1 MAKNPNQMTWLY
13 NENNCIACRG
23 CESGCKQ
30 EFDLPV
36 GIRRRR
42 VIIQESGK
50 YPNPEAR
57 YLSVSCNHCEEP
69 SCLKAC
75 PVGAYSKE
83 EEFGVV
89 LHDKK
94 KCIGCKRCIAACPYG
109 APQFNE
115 KEKKVDKCDFC
126 IHRLKAGL
134 PPACVRTCMGYALSN
149 GKMPDVEAGNAFP
162 DPVFKT
168 KVQDQLPHFADP
180 KLTIPS
186 IRFVEAKNIKK

>member
-1 MAKNPNQMTWLY
+1 MAKNPKQMTWLY
-13 NENNCIACRG
+13 NEENCIACRS
-23 CESGCKQ
+23 CEAGCKQ

-42 VIIQESGK
+42 VIIEEGGK
-50 YPNPEAR
+50 YPNPVVR
-57 YLSVSCNHCEEP
+57 YISISCNHCEEP
-69 SCLKAC
+69 ACLKAC
-75 PVGAYSKE
+75 PVGAYTKE
-83 EEFGVV
+83 EDFGVV

-94 KCIGCKRCIAACPYG
+94 KCIGCKRCMAACPYG
-109 APQFNE
+109 APRFNE

-126 IHRLKAGL
+126 IHRLRVGL

-149 GKMPDVEAGNAFP
+149 GTLPDVEAGNAFP
-162 DPVFKT
+162 DPVFKSAIT
-168 KVQDQLPHFADP
+168 DRLPQFADP

>member
-1 MAKNPNQMTWLY
+1 MAKNPKQMTWLY
-13 NENNCIACRG
+13 NEDNCIACRS

-30 EFDLPV
+30 EFDLPA

-42 VIIQESGK
+42 VIIQEGGK
-50 YPNPEAR
+50 YPHPAVR
-57 YLSVSCNHCEEP
+57 YISISCNHCEEP

-75 PVGAYSKE
+75 PVGAYTKE
-83 EEFGVV
+83 QEFGVV

-94 KCIGCKRCIAACPYG
+94 KCIGCKRCMAACPYG
-109 APQFNE
+109 APRFNE

-126 IHRLKAGL
+126 IHRLRVGL

-149 GKMPDVEAGNAFP
+149 GTLPDVEAGNAFP
-162 DPVFKT
+162 DPVFKST
-168 KVQDQLPHFADP
+168 IIDRLPHFADP

-186 IRFVEAKNIKK
+186 IRFVEAKNIRK